1 MNGQPPA
8 DLLDAARAAWANAY
22 VPYSNFHVG
31 AALRAADG
39 VIYPGANVENGSF
52 GLTRCAEQSAVQAL
66 VTAGGRTFSELVVL
80 TRSSPPASPC
90 GACRQVLAEF
100 ARGAAVWLVNTEG
113 EVVRTS
119 VQELL
124 PLAFDYTESVA

>member
-1 MNGQPPA
+1 MNDQPPA
-8 DLLDAARAAWANAY
+8 DLLDAAQAASANAY

-39 VIYPGANVENGSF
+39 VIYRGANVENGSF

-66 VTAGGRTFSELVVL
+66 ITAGGRNFTELVVF
-80 TRSSPPASPC
+80 TSASPPASPC

-100 ARGAAVWLVNTEG
+100 ARGADVWLVNAEG
-113 EVVRTS
+113 EVIRTS